1 MNESL
6 LEDKDVWNHQLSL
19 DNPLKRLEHAEGPEY
34 DTLVKNLELI
44 EIDVTSE
51 TKYLSLHF
59 PLGDHVCVMEK
70 DATFFDGID
79 HSESILLT

>member
-6 LEDKDVWNHQLSL
+6 LEDKDVCNQQLSL
-19 DNPLKRLEHAEGPEY
+19 DNPLKRFEHAEGLEY
-34 DTLVKNLELI
+34 DTLMKNPELI

-51 TKYLSLHF
+51 TEYLSLHV
-59 PLGDHVCVMEK
+59 PLVDHVCVMEQ
-70 DATFFDGID
+70 DAMVLDGTD